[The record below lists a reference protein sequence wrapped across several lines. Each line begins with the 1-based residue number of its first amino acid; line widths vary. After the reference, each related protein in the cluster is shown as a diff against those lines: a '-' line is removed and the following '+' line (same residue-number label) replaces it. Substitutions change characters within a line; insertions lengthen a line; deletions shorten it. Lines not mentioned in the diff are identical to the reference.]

1 MVKRLVGR
9 LSLYLIDGD
18 PMFEYIDFEKIEGTN
33 NKGDIKLFGLSTCAF
48 CKRAISFLEDNSIK
62 YDLVFMDTI
71 DSNLKMRAKEEFK
84 AKFNERMS
92 LPALVINED
101 DYQIGFIRIAWERL
115 FPPKINEAD
124 TSENSF
130 EFIESEVTKFVDA
143 TAKYKKWFINPDKK
157 FRQKLEEGLSV
168 NYKRYG
174 FYHCPCRDSDGVAE
188 NKDIACPCIYAEND
202 IKEWGQCFC
211 GLYVSGEFY
220 NNRIEL
226 GSIPERRK
234 ET

>member
-1 MVKRLVGR
+1 
-9 LSLYLIDGD
+9 
-18 PMFEYIDFEKIEGTN
+18 MFEYIDFEKKEGGN
-33 NKGDIKLFGLSTCAF
+33 DKGDIKLFGLSTCAF

-71 DSNLKMRAKEEFK
+71 DLNLKIRAKEEFK
-84 AKFNERMS
+84 AKFNEIMS

-115 FPPKINEAD
+115 FSSAATGFNTHAD
-124 TSENSF
+124 SF
-130 EFIESEVTKFVDA
+130 EISESKVSKFIDA
-143 TAKYKKWFINPDKK
+143 TAKYKQWYINPDQV

-174 FYHCPCRDSDGVAE
+174 FYHCPCRESDGSKN
-188 NKDIACPCIYAEND
+188 NKDIACPCRYAEND

-211 GLYVSGEFY
+211 GLYVSE
-220 NNRIEL
+220 E
-226 GSIPERRK
+226 
-234 ET
+234 